1 VDWKSSHTAPVQ
13 SGVPQGSVLRPL
25 MFLLF
30 INDLP
35 DYVQSST
42 VRLFAYDCVLYRKIQ
57 NEADSKLLQE
67 DMNNLLRWESEWQM
81 EFHPSKCQLLR
92 VTNKR
97 KPSPTSYHVHGH
109 KLELVD
115 SAKYLGVV
123 IHKTINWNTHIENI
137 SRKANSTRAFIQ
149 RNLQHYPHRIKAV
162 CYTTLVR
169 LLLEYACT
177 VWDSFTNVNI
187 QKLESVQRRSAR
199 FVMNDYRQTS
209 SVTTMLNTLQ
219 WQQLA
224 ERRTR
229 CKTVMMYRIV
239 NGLIAIPPL
248 ELHTTSSVARGHIAR
263 FLVPYARTS
272 TYRHSFFPD
281 SIMIW
286 NSLPQPLVESTSLDA
301 FKQGV
306 LSCSIP

>member
-1 VDWKSSHTAPVQ
+1 
-13 SGVPQGSVLRPL
+13 
-25 MFLLF
+25 
-30 INDLP
+30 
-35 DYVQSST
+35 
-42 VRLFAYDCVLYRKIQ
+42 
-57 NEADSKLLQE
+57 
-67 DMNNLLRWESEWQM
+67 M

-92 VTNKR
+92 VINKR
-97 KPSPTSYHVHGH
+97 KPSPTSYYIHGH

-115 SAKYLGVV
+115 SAKYLGVT

-137 SRKANSTRAFIQ
+137 SKKTNSTRAFIQ
-149 RNLQHYPHRIKAV
+149 RNLQHCPQRTKAV

-169 LLLEYACT
+169 PLLEYACT
-177 VWDSFTNVNI
+177 VWDPFTNVNI

-219 WQQLA
+219 WQPLA

-229 CKTVMMYRIV
+229 CKAVMMYRIV

-281 SIMIW
+281 SIRIW
-286 NSLPQPLVESTSLDA
+286 NSLPEPLVDSTSLDA